1 MTVTSPRLFIADFDL
16 VGYSGHYFNQVL
28 GFREAALARG
38 IETKIYVSKKADPKI
53 AEELDAHAV
62 LPFVRWYNVSKDV
75 FLDDFACAQ
84 FTLSPLWKDLEIAD
98 ISERDILVITSSRPQ
113 VIFGLAQWMRS
124 RSGSA
129 NPSVIFRFF
138 GPEFFN
144 FEAGTFIESA
154 WSYYFASR
162 SLLGVSGEERVF
174 FSLNNKAALVHL
186 EKLCLRRAFYLPVP
200 KYYGSITEG
209 LESRAVEELTI
220 YVHTNRRS
228 EKMLNRIFEL
238 VRTVLRKH
246 GGVNFLVRVFDS
258 VDPERAFD
266 KELIGRGLELLPG
279 EQDHLEYLTTID
291 RADMILLPYD
301 PVEYRGIVSGVFC
314 EAVAMG
320 KVAIIPA
327 QTWMAD
333 HVSEGR
339 AAGVLFEKNNKG
351 GLVEAV
357 ERAIRDRRHLQAMA
371 HRCAR
376 PFREENSCAAN
387 LDEMIELAAQAHDM
401 RLSHVPLTN
410 ATQALGLQHYFGEG
424 WSSVEEDFGIWSDGD
439 RAEIN
444 FSIRPDA
451 KPLFFNVQVSPFLAA
466 AHSQLDISLTANQVP
481 VAEWSFDAAR
491 RGDRDWSW
499 RHAQIPVH
507 VVADGDIQ
515 VVLDI
520 RSPASPK
527 ELGLSADVRKLG
539 LALRQFSLQPEIQT
553 AEAGLLKKLFEFS
566 GRRGRWLKGKLR

>member
-1 MTVTSPRLFIADFDL
+1 MTVTNPRLFIADFDL

-28 GFREAALARG
+28 GFREAARARG
-38 IETKIYVSKKADPKI
+38 IETKIYISQKADPKI
-53 AEELDAHAV
+53 AEELGAHAV

-84 FTLSPLWKDLEIAD
+84 LTLRPLWKELEAAD
-98 ISERDILVITSSRPQ
+98 VSERDILVITSSRPQ

-124 RSGSA
+124 RSGSS

-162 SLLGVSGEERVF
+162 LLLGVSGEERVF

-186 EKLCLRRAFYLPVP
+186 ERLCLRRAFYLPVP

-228 EKMLNRIFEL
+228 EKMLNGIFEL
-238 VRTVLRKH
+238 VRTVVRKH
-246 GGVNFLVRVFDS
+246 GGVNFLVRVWES
-258 VDPERAFD
+258 GGLEKTLD
-266 KELIGRGLELLPG
+266 KEFIGRGLEFLPA
-279 EQDHLEYLTTID
+279 EQNHLEYLKTID

-339 AAGVLFEKNNKG
+339 AAGVLFEKNNKS
-351 GLVEAV
+351 GLAEAV
-357 ERAIRDRRHLQAMA
+357 ERAIKDRRHLQAMA

-387 LDEMIELAAQAHDM
+387 LDGMIALAAQAHDM
-401 RLSHVPLTN
+401 RLGYVPLTD

-424 WSSVEEDFGIWSDGD
+424 WSSVEDNFGIWSDGD

-451 KPLFFNVQVSPFLAA
+451 KPLFFNVQVSPFLTP
-466 AHSQLDISLTANQVP
+466 AHSRLDISLTANQVP

-499 RHAQIPVH
+499 RHVQIPED
-507 VVADGDIQ
+507 VVASGDIQ
-515 VVLDI
+515 VVFSI

-527 ELGLSADVRKLG
+527 ELGLSADARKLG
-539 LALRQFSLQPEIQT
+539 LALRQFSLLPET
-553 AEAGLLKKLFEFS
+553 HSLDAGSWEKPS
-566 GRRGRWLKGKLR
+566 GLGRWRGWLKRKLS